1 MTDIDIKLIADELGI
16 YDIGIADNGDFVLD
30 DSFDTSIIVSL
41 FTDARAD
48 ESEQSIP
55 ERRRGWWGDLFE
67 AEPIGSKLWLL
78 DQAKRTQP
86 KLNSAKGH
94 AQDALSWLLS
104 DNYAKSINITSSFI
118 TNGLNL
124 DIILERFNSQKENIT
139 FNLWE
144 ESAYAN

>member
-1 MTDIDIKLIADELGI
+1 MTNIDIKLIADSNGI
-16 YDIGIADNGDFVLD
+16 YDIGIDSDGDLTKD

-78 DQAKRTQP
+78 DQAKRTQS
-86 KLNSAKGH
+86 KLNSAKGY
-94 AQDALSWLLS
+94 AQDSLSWLVS
-104 DNYAKSINITSSFI
+104 DNYAKSINITSNFI
-118 TNGLNL
+118 ENGLNL
-124 DIILERFNSQKENIT
+124 DIIFERFNSQKENGT

-144 ESAYAN
+144 ESEYAN